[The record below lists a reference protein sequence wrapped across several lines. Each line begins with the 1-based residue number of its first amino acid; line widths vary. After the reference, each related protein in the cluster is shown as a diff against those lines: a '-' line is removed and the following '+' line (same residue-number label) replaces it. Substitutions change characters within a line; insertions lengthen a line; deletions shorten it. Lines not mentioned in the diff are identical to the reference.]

1 MIKKYFKITEKTKWI
16 LYIFIL
22 ILVVLGVLN
31 LIIPVYSSKI
41 IDSLTNKNINEFI
54 RLLTILSILFIT
66 TNTFSFLACK
76 SYSLFFKN
84 TFINIHKKII
94 NSVYEYDDKL
104 LNKLKGRIISTVNI
118 DIINISVMAD
128 YMFSFMHNLVLI
140 ICMLIFFIKTY
151 VIFGVFLVVATVVY
165 ILLASYLT
173 KKEAYYFR
181 GQRMYLDKLIN
192 MLGQTLS
199 GIKEIKTSN
208 IKPSLNKKYDGLRR
222 SWANKYMLKRKYV
235 IAHSVLLK
243 FIMYLSKIM
252 LYILSMYLLFNNK
265 VTIGIIVLLINYF
278 ENIFTY
284 STKLVEDMSKVREY
298 NISLNR
304 VCNLLDNKPDNYFGL
319 INNINIDGHVKFKNV
334 SFSYNGVSTIKNIN
348 FEAEKGKI
356 TVITGKTGSGK
367 TTIFNILLRLYK
379 PYKGFVYIDDI
390 KIDEYKKDTYYKNVS
405 VVNQES
411 FLFNMSIKD
420 NLKMVCSD
428 EKKYIEMCKKVGIHD
443 LIEHL
448 PKGYN
453 TILSDNASNL
463 SGGQKRLLSLAKTL
477 LTGSK
482 ILLFDE
488 VTSSLDIKTTS
499 KIIEVIKDLKN
510 DHTVIIITHKKEV
523 MKIADNLIMLNKG
536 KIVCTGTY
544 KKLLSNEYFNK
555 LIANEK
561 ES

>member
-16 LYIFIL
+16 LYIFIS

-41 IDSLTNKNINEFI
+41 IDSLPNKNINEFI
-54 RLLTILSILFIT
+54 RLLTILSILFIA

-128 YMFSFMHNLVLI
+128 YMFSFIHNLVLI

-151 VIFGVFLVVATVVY
+151 VIFGVFLVIATVVY

-208 IKPSLNKKYDGLRR
+208 IKPSLNKKYYGLRR
-222 SWANKYMLKRKYV
+222 SWSNKYMLKRKYV

-319 INNINIDGHVKFKNV
+319 INNSNIDGHVKFKNV

-448 PKGYN
+448 PKEYN
-453 TILSDNASNL
+453 TILNDNASNL

-499 KIIEVIKDLKN
+499 KIIEVLKDLKN

-523 MKIADNLIMLNKG
+523 MKIADNLIMLEKG

-544 KKLLSNEYFNK
+544 KKLLSNKHFNK
-555 LIANEK
+555 LAANEK
-561 ES
+561 TN

>member
-22 ILVVLGVLN
+22 ILVILGVLN
-31 LIIPVYSSKI
+31 LIIPIYSSKI

-151 VIFGVFLVVATVVY
+151 VIFGVFLVIATVVY

-499 KIIEVIKDLKN
+499 KIIEVLKDLKN
-510 DHTVIIITHKKEV
+510 DHTIIIITHKKEV

-555 LIANEK
+555 LVANEK
-561 ES
+561 IN

>member
-16 LYIFIL
+16 LYIFIS

-41 IDSLTNKNINEFI
+41 IDSLPNKNINEFI

-151 VIFGVFLVVATVVY
+151 VIFGVFLVIATVVY

-222 SWANKYMLKRKYV
+222 SWSNKYMLKRKYV

-319 INNINIDGHVKFKNV
+319 INNSNIDGHVKFKNV

-379 PYKGFVYIDDI
+379 PYKGFVYIDDT

-453 TILSDNASNL
+453 TILNDNASNL

-499 KIIEVIKDLKN
+499 KIIEVLKDLKN

-523 MKIADNLIMLNKG
+523 MKIADNLIMLEKG

-555 LIANEK
+555 LAANEK
-561 ES
+561 TN

>member
-16 LYIFIL
+16 LYIFIS

-41 IDSLTNKNINEFI
+41 IDSLPNKNINEFI

-151 VIFGVFLVVATVVY
+151 VIFDVFLVIATVVY

-222 SWANKYMLKRKYV
+222 SWSNKYMLKRKYV

-319 INNINIDGHVKFKNV
+319 INNSNIDGHVKFKNV

-379 PYKGFVYIDDI
+379 PYKGFVYIDDT

-499 KIIEVIKDLKN
+499 KIIEVLKDLKN
-510 DHTVIIITHKKEV
+510 DHTIIIITHKKEV

-555 LIANEK
+555 LVANEK

>member
-22 ILVVLGVLN
+22 ILVILGVLN

-151 VIFGVFLVVATVVY
+151 VIFGVFLVIATVVY

-319 INNINIDGHVKFKNV
+319 INNSNIDGHVKFKNV
-334 SFSYNGVSTIKNIN
+334 SFAYNGVSTIKNIN

-488 VTSSLDIKTTS
+488 VTSSLDIKTTC
-499 KIIEVIKDLKN
+499 KIIEVLKDLKN
-510 DHTVIIITHKKEV
+510 DHTIIIITHKKEV